1 MIRQQIKYVVIF
13 QDDPLTMIGPC
24 DNGVF
29 HNFED
34 IISQFRPIKSAVI
47 DGNTVVITDLCGYK
61 IVGQIHKVKSFL

>member
-13 QDDPLTMIGPC
+13 QDDPLTMIGPH

-29 HNFED
+29 HNLED
-34 IISQFRPIKSAVI
+34 ITSQFRPIQSAVI
-47 DGNTVVITDLCGYK
+47 EGNAVVITDLCGHK